1 MNNLNHYYDSEE
13 IRRVVSVVVLNEDSV
28 LSRISGLFSA
38 RGYNIHSL
46 TVAPIDENKKYSRIT
61 IVTKGDKRIIDQ
73 ITKQLNKL
81 IPVLRV
87 NEHVNFIEK
96 DTVLIK
102 IPIGQNLSDL
112 NVVAKTFNGII
123 QTITDTA
130 IILSATDNP
139 VRIKNL
145 IKAIQRFKPIEVV
158 RSGSIAIER

>member
-46 TVAPIDENKKYSRIT
+46 TVAPIAENKKYSRIT
-61 IVTKGDKRIIDQ
+61 IVTKGDKRISDQ

-102 IPIGQNLSDL
+102 IPIEQSLSDL
-112 NVVAKTFNGII
+112 YVVAKTFNGIV
-123 QTITDTA
+123 QTITETS
-130 IILSATDNP
+130 IVLSATDDP
-139 VRIKNL
+139 VRIQNF